1 MLQGPHK
8 TWCLKFTTYWYL
20 TDTSLHFSWQCMH
33 IPLELHKTLYGLP
46 ALQADSLSSEPP
58 GKPPNAAVT
67 KRLEKVYFHT
77 NPKKGSA
84 KECTNYHT
92 IVFSSH
98 ASNISLKILQ
108 ARLQQNVNWELS
120 DVQVGFR
127 KSRRTRDQIANICWL
142 IENAREFQKKI
153 CFCFI
158 GYFDSVNYN
167 KLWKIEKFYKRWEC
181 QNTLSVSWETYAD
194 QEATVSTGHGKMHWF
209 KIGKRSTLRLYI
221 VTLHIYFIC
230 REHHAV
236 FWAG

>member
-98 ASNISLKILQ
+98 ASKVILKILQ
-108 ARLQQNVNWELS
+108 ARLQQRTWTENFQMFKLDLEKTEEPKIKLPTS
-120 DVQVGFR
+120 VGSEKRQENSR
-127 KSRRTRDQIANICWL
+127 KISTFALLTMVKPLTMWITTKCW
-142 IENAREFQKKI
+142 
-153 CFCFI
+153 
-158 GYFDSVNYN
+158 
-167 KLWKIEKFYKRWEC
+167 KLFKRWEYLPSKKPVC
-181 QNTLSVSWETYAD
+181 
-194 QEATVSTGHGKMHWF
+194 
-209 KIGKRSTLRLYI
+209 RSRSI
-221 VTLHIYFIC
+221 S
-230 REHHAV
+230 
-236 FWAG
+236 